1 MSGCAT
7 NPSGSSTDKPAF
19 TIGFSVPV
27 LASPF
32 WKTEADFMQHV
43 AEELGGKLIVA
54 DANQD
59 ESKQLQSIESF
70 VSQGVDGIIAA
81 SVTDA
86 LAPALIKV
94 TDKAGIPIVFAER
107 TPGFEPDAKKYPSY
121 LGFVGADSH
130 QGAMLT
136 AQALYDAGSRNI
148 VATTGTKGSSVA
160 EQRVAGLLD
169 FAKAHKDF
177 KVLQVQYGVEL
188 EQEGITAA
196 QNYLSAYPGPG
207 FDGYWSFA
215 DGGAV
220 GAAAA
225 LKQSGD
231 SGKVNI
237 TGFDAE
243 AAGSAGIK
251 DGSVLAAAGGQFIDG
266 GFAYIMLWDYLN
278 GNKPKQPYVVMDYL
292 LVNSDNIDDYISQFG
307 SGQPP
312 YDIKSM
318 STTLN
323 PQASTDDFKIEIQ
336 K

>member
-1 MSGCAT
+1 MSGCAAT
-7 NPSGSSTDKPAF
+7 TSATDDEPKF

-32 WKTEADFMQHV
+32 WKTEADFMKHV
-43 AEELGGKLIVA
+43 AEELGGELIVA

-59 ESKQLQSIESF
+59 ESKQLQIMETF

-94 TDKAGIPIVFAER
+94 TDRAGIPLVFAER
-107 TPGFEPDAKKYPSY
+107 TPGFEPDAAKYPSY

-136 AQALYDAGSRNI
+136 AQALYDAGSRKI

-169 FAKAHKDF
+169 FAKEHQDF
-177 KVLQVQYGVEL
+177 EVLQVQYGVEL

-196 QNYLSAYPGPG
+196 QNYLSAFPGPG

-225 LKQSGD
+225 LDQAGESGT
-231 SGKVNI
+231 VNI

-243 AAGSAGIK
+243 AAGSAGIAAG
-251 DGSVLAAAGGQFIDG
+251 DILAAAGGQFIDG

-278 GNKPKQPYVVMDYL
+278 GNKPKEPYVVMDYL
-292 LVNSDNIDDYISQFG
+292 LVNSDNIDEYIKQFG
-307 SGQPP
+307 SGLPP
-312 YDIKSM
+312 YDIKAM
-318 STTLN
+318 SSTLN
-323 PQASTDDFKIEIQ
+323 PKASTADFKIEIQ
-336 K
+336 P